1 MHGRNGLTPAQEI
14 GQRGHQQGPRRAGW
28 SLRRDER
35 HREMTFLN
43 SSKQDA
49 TLPGAL
55 DRKLRDQLAFRLFL
69 ELNGGEGVGIVLH
82 PWLPGPWT
90 SQEQLHG
97 TLHASVYTV
106 SSATVSSATVF
117 SVAVSWWVQDHGR
130 VTDPPRSIRQRL
142 ADNMRR
148 LRSDRGWSQEDLA
161 AFAQLHRNQ
170 IGVMEQGQRSVGIDI
185 IEKLALAFQVSVG
198 ELLD

>member
-1 MHGRNGLTPAQEI
+1 M
-14 GQRGHQQGPRRAGW
+14 
-28 SLRRDER
+28 
-35 HREMTFLN
+35 
-43 SSKQDA
+43 
-49 TLPGAL
+49 
-55 DRKLRDQLAFRLFL
+55 
-69 ELNGGEGVGIVLH
+69 
-82 PWLPGPWT
+82 
-90 SQEQLHG
+90 
-97 TLHASVYTV
+97 
-106 SSATVSSATVF
+106 
-117 SVAVSWWVQDHGR
+117 
-130 VTDPPRSIRQRL
+130 TDPSRSIRQRL